1 MIYQTK
7 EEVFL
12 RARDAIGIPFGQMLK
27 NDTDL
32 DSDLNKGTVG
42 NLIQERHFGYAVNSR
57 SEADFVEA
65 GVELKVTPYKK
76 TRNGISSK
84 ERLVLNIIDYMKE
97 SKYDFNSSSFW
108 RKNNTI
114 QLMFYEHNLDIPR
127 QFWSISHVYLWDMN
141 NEPELFQITQ
151 DWLFIHKM
159 ITDGRAHE
167 ISEGMTLYLGACT
180 KGANSNSLRTQPFS
194 TELAKQRAF
203 CIKSSFMT
211 VLLNEVITGTRINLP
226 RIYNVTDNN
235 KLENSTFET
244 YIISQLT
251 SYIGQLQT
259 QLLLNFGIDVTAK
272 SVNSILLGKMLGI
285 KGSINKTAEFMQAG
299 IITKTIVVEY
309 NGKIV
314 EHMSFPNFNFVKLSN
329 EQEWEESEIYN
340 YFSATKFLFVI
351 FQHNKNNEL
360 IFKGIKFWSMPTDDL
375 LEYQRVWQDAV
386 NATKQGNEL
395 LFPRAVD
402 SRIGHVRPHA
412 KNKLDVD
419 VFPNGLTATKRCFWL
434 NNKYISQQITD
445 ML

>member
-7 EEVFL
+7 EEVL
-12 RARDAIGIPFGQMLK
+12 VRARDAIGIPFGKMLK
-27 NDTDL
+27 NDADL

-76 TRNGISSK
+76 TKNGISSK

-97 SKYDFNSSSFW
+97 SKYEFNSSSFW
-108 RKNNTI
+108 KKNNSI

-235 KLENSTFET
+235 KPENSTFET

-251 SYIGQLQT
+251 PYIGQLQT
-259 QLLLNFGIDVTAK
+259 QLLLNFGVDVTTK

-299 IITKTIVVEY
+299 IITKTIVVAY

-351 FQHNKNNEL
+351 FQHNKNNDL

-375 LEYQRVWQDAV
+375 LEYQNVWQEAV
-386 NATKQGNEL
+386 TATKQGNEL

-412 KNKLDVD
+412 KDKLDVD

-445 ML
+445 IL

>member
-27 NDTDL
+27 NDADL
-32 DSDLNKGTVG
+32 DSNLNKGTVG

-76 TRNGISSK
+76 TKNGIASK

-97 SKYDFNSSSFW
+97 SKYSFNSSSFW

-127 QFWSISHVYLWDMN
+127 RFWSISQVYLWDMN

-159 ITDGRAHE
+159 IMDGRAHE

-180 KGANSNSLRTQPFS
+180 KGGNSNSLRTQPFS

-226 RIYNVTDNN
+226 RIYSVTDS

-251 SYIGQLQT
+251 PYIGQLQT

-272 SVNSILLGKMLGI
+272 NVNSILLGKMLGI

-351 FQHNKNNEL
+351 FQHNKNNDL
-360 IFKGIKFWSMPTDDL
+360 IFKGIKFWFMPTDDL
-375 LEYQRVWQDAV
+375 LEYQLVWQNAA

-434 NNKYISQQITD
+434 NNRYISQQITD
-445 ML
+445 IL

>member
-1 MIYQTK
+1 MIYKTK
-7 EEVFL
+7 EEVLL

-27 NDTDL
+27 NDADL
-32 DSDLNKGTVG
+32 EGDFNKGTVG
-42 NLIQERHFGYAVNSR
+42 NLIQEQHFGYAVNSR
-57 SEADFVEA
+57 AEADFVEA

-97 SKYDFNSSSFW
+97 YTYSFNSSSFW
-108 RKNNTI
+108 KKNNSI

-141 NEPELFQITQ
+141 NEPELNQIMQ

-159 ITDGRAHE
+159 IIDGRAHE

-203 CIKSSFMT
+203 CIKSSFMS

-226 RIYNVTDNN
+226 RIYNVTDDN
-235 KLENSTFET
+235 TFET

-251 SYIGQLQT
+251 PYIGQLQNR
-259 QLLLNFGIDVTAK
+259 LLLQFGIDVTAK
-272 SVNSILLGKMLGI
+272 NVNAILLGKMLGI
-285 KGSINKTAEFMQAG
+285 KGSINKTAEFMKAG
-299 IITKTIVVEY
+299 IVTKTIVVEF

-340 YFSATKFLFVI
+340 YFSATKFLFVV
-351 FQHNKNNEL
+351 FQRNENGDL
-360 IFKGIKFWSMPTDDL
+360 IFKGIKFWSMPTNDL
-375 LEYQRVWQDAV
+375 LEYQNVWQEAV
-386 NATKQGNEL
+386 TATKQGNEL

-412 KNKLDVD
+412 KDKMDVD

-434 NNKYISQQITD
+434 NNRYVSQQIKD
-445 ML
+445 IL

>member
-57 SEADFVEA
+57 SEVDFVEA

-159 ITDGRAHE
+159 ITGGRAHE

-211 VLLNEVITGTRINLP
+211 VLLNEVITGTRINLS

-235 KLENSTFET
+235 KLENNTFET

-251 SYIGQLQT
+251 PYIGQLQT
-259 QLLLNFGIDVTAK
+259 QLLLNFGVDVTAK

-351 FQHNKNNEL
+351 FQHNKNNDL

-375 LEYQRVWQDAV
+375 LKYQRVWQDAV

-434 NNKYISQQITD
+434 NNRYISQQITD
-445 ML
+445 IL